1 MRWLRCQLAR
11 FMCNGAVY
19 VDRTLGGD
27 ITLRRSRHEEWGTE
41 YQNHDTTALGSIEH
55 RSPATRL
62 GRLPLVL
69 PCPWCIRRRN
79 EISGIIHLVFE
90 KSPGPMEMRSAVD
103 RQSRR
108 VRGQGESEGLGDRG
122 TASAR
127 PRSPLVHTASH
138 APSSKSPPLPTRSPL
153 RPPARSVVPT
163 KDAHTPQDMPGP
175 ILRLSS
181 STSFSIDTLVDT
193 LPTTNII
200 IDGAFLNDK
209 PRIPPYLSMPR
220 TSSPDKPLPIT
231 PLSPSSPNSMD
242 DSTLDSPSL
251 RDPIDSPPPSA
262 TLSPKILSTG
272 LTKRTHAL
280 LELIESERAYASD
293 LALIRDIH
301 LPVALGMCFIFLFP
315 PLPQTH
321 VISYH
326 TSPPRQ

>member
-1 MRWLRCQLAR
+1 MRSLRCQLAR

-19 VDRTLGGD
+19 VSEIDRTLGGD
-27 ITLRRSRHEEWGTE
+27 ITLRRSRHEEEWGTE

-79 EISGIIHLVFE
+79 ETSGIIHLVFK
-90 KSPGPMEMRSAVD
+90 KSPVPMQMRSAVD

-138 APSSKSPPLPTRSPL
+138 APSSKSPPLPARSPL

-193 LPTTNII
+193 LPATNII

-251 RDPIDSPPPSA
+251 RDPI
-262 TLSPKILSTG
+262 
-272 LTKRTHAL
+272 
-280 LELIESERAYASD
+280 
-293 LALIRDIH
+293 
-301 LPVALGMCFIFLFP
+301 
-315 PLPQTH
+315 
-321 VISYH
+321 ISYH
-326 TSPPRQ
+326 TSPPKAMNLQSQLPPNHPRLPYVRSLTLRAHPPRYSVHL